1 MDKYNAN
8 TKRISTFSM
17 KLLAIA
23 VVLIAASSAV
33 FADNTRTLNLEEAVH
48 LALERNRT
56 VRVAKAEVRSSEYQ
70 VRDAKTNFFPHLAF
84 KGTYTRLDERPY
96 LDASGFGQM
105 FEPLMAP
112 FNDLV
117 QKGYL
122 DPGTLEGMSGG
133 GMEKIYMGRLDNY
146 SFNLSIQQPLFTGF
160 AIRNG
165 YRIAQQAQEAVR
177 WNSKA
182 TEDQVRLNVTA
193 AFLGLVKVSEFLTIT
208 KESIKQMGAHI
219 TDLEN
224 LFSEGMIIENDLLRA
239 RVQLSNIKLLKT
251 QASNGVK
258 LANAYLCNLLAID
271 LETTIVP
278 EDVPTALMGAVDSLR
293 VYSREAQ
300 VSRPELR
307 VMKANL
313 QIGEHLI
320 SIRRGE
326 YLPKLFLIGNY
337 DWKNPD
343 RETNPEFYGSW
354 NITLALQMN
363 LFDWG
368 STHSK
373 VQEARIDYDMMVEGS
388 RMLADGISL
397 EVKQS
402 YLQLNE
408 AREKL
413 QISEENITQAEE
425 NFRVTRENFHEGLA
439 TNADLLDAQT
449 SLTRTKL
456 ERATVH
462 ADLLLA
468 QAKLIKAIGGNNEKL
483 R

>member
-1 MDKYNAN
+1 MLKTYFIAA
-8 TKRISTFSM
+8 
-17 KLLAIA
+17 LLVAVCS
-23 VVLIAASSAV
+23 VVL
-33 FADNTRTLNLEEAVH
+33 ADETRTLTLEEAVD
-48 LALERNRT
+48 LALEQNRT
-56 VRVAKAEVRSSEYQ
+56 VKVAQAEVRSSEYQ
-70 VRDAKTNFFPHLAF
+70 VRDAKTNFLPRLALN
-84 KGTYTRLDERPY
+84 GSYTRLDERPY
-96 LDASGFGQM
+96 IDASDFGKM

-112 FNDLV
+112 FNDLI

-122 DPGTLEGMSGG
+122 DPRTLSGLAGG
-133 GMEKIYMGRLDNY
+133 GMDKIYMGRLDNY
-146 SFNLSIQQPLFTGF
+146 DLNLSVQQPVFTGF
-160 AIRNG
+160 ALRNG
-165 YRIAQQAQEAVR
+165 YRIAQKARDAAK
-177 WNSKA
+177 WSAKA
-182 TEDQVRLNVTA
+182 TEDQVRFDVTS
-193 AFLGLVKVSEFLTIT
+193 AFLGLVKAREFYAIT
-208 KESIKQMGAHI
+208 EEAIKQMEAHI

-224 LFSEGMIIENDLLRA
+224 LLEEGMVIENDLLRA
-239 RVQLSNIKLLKT
+239 RVQLSNIKLLNT
-251 QASNGVK
+251 QASNGIK
-258 LANAYLCNLLAID
+258 LANAYLCNLLALD
-271 LETTIVP
+271 LETKIVP
-278 EDVPTALMGAVDSLR
+278 EEVPDAIMNSTESLD
-293 VYSREAQ
+293 VYSRKARAT
-300 VSRPELR
+300 RPELQA
-307 VMKANL
+307 MKANL
-313 QIGEHLI
+313 QIGEHLV
-320 SIRRGE
+320 SIQRSG

-337 DWKNPD
+337 DWKNPN
-343 RETNPEFYGSW
+343 REIEPEFYGSW

-373 VQEARIDYDMMVEGS
+373 VQEARIDYDMMVEGA

-449 SLTRTKL
+449 SLTRAKL

-468 QAKLIKAIGGNNEKL
+468 QAKLIKAIGGNNEEL